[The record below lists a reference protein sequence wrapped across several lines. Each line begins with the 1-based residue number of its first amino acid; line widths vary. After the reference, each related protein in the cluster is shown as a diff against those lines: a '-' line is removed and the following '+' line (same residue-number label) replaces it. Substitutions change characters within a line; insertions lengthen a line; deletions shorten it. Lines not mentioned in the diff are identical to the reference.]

1 MKPSFPGTWRWR
13 CWVPALPLLAVLSPD
28 WLAAQAPPGEPPPAR
43 KPPLARPQ
51 PTTAAG
57 AQTPQPPGAAGTQ
70 TPQPPTTAG
79 AQTRVS
85 VGEELKRLSAAHG
98 FTLVGA
104 GAIAEE
110 ARGRASGEEL
120 YPRERKL
127 LEDFDHIIVQKPDGG
142 VERVI
147 ILGEKTAYVP
157 PPTPTPAAGANASGH
172 IELKTTRRGTQH
184 AVQISLEGAG
194 GKRVTRELLVDTGAD
209 FVVLPASLL
218 SMLGI
223 DGEGLRPSEMQT
235 ANGKVQARIGSLP
248 AVWLGQSRVE
258 NVRAAFLE
266 DQMLGNSG
274 LLGMSVLSRFTLTID
289 DKGNRLTLDA
299 KGGGQGGP
307 PAGVVPGAPP
317 PGGEGQA
324 SAGQGAEPAP
334 EMVAPP
340 LPGEAQ
346 PPVIP
351 EGMQ

>member
-1 MKPSFPGTWRWR
+1 MKPSSPGHWRWR
-13 CWVPALPLLAVLSPD
+13 WWVLALLTLSVLLPGWV
-28 WLAAQAPPGEPPPAR
+28 AAQAPPGEPLPAS
-43 KPPLARPQ
+43 KQSQARPQ
-51 PTTAAG
+51 PTTPVGSQA
-57 AQTPQPPGAAGTQ
+57 
-70 TPQPPTTAG
+70 
-79 AQTRVS
+79 RVP
-85 VGEELKRLSAAHG
+85 VGEELRRLSAAHG

-110 ARGRASGEEL
+110 ARGRATGEDL
-120 YPRERKL
+120 YPRLRKL
-127 LEDFDHIIVQKPDGG
+127 LVDFDHIIVQKPDGG

-147 ILGEKTAYVP
+147 ILGEKAAYVP
-157 PPTPTPAAGANASGH
+157 PPTPTPAGGTPASGH

-223 DGEGLRPSEMQT
+223 DGEGLSPTEMQT

-248 AVWLGQSRVE
+248 AIWLGESRIE

-266 DQMLGNSG
+266 DGMLGNSG

-299 KGGGQGGP
+299 KGGGQGGA
-307 PAGVVPGAPP
+307 PAGAVPGAPP

-334 EMVAPP
+334 EMAAPP

>member
-1 MKPSFPGTWRWR
+1 MKPSSPATWRWR
-13 CWVPALPLLAVLSPD
+13 CWVPTLPLLAVLSPG

-43 KPPLARPQ
+43 KPPPARPQ
-51 PTTAAG
+51 PPTAAG
-57 AQTPQPPGAAGTQ
+57 AQT
-70 TPQPPTTAG
+70 
-79 AQTRVS
+79 RVP

-120 YPRERKL
+120 YPRLRKL
-127 LEDFDHIIVQKPDGG
+127 LVDFDHIIVQKPDGG

-157 PPTPTPAAGANASGH
+157 PPAPTPAGGASASGH

-299 KGGGQGGP
+299 KGGGQGGA
-307 PAGVVPGAPP
+307 PAGAVPGAPP

-334 EMVAPP
+334 EMAAPP

>member
-1 MKPSFPGTWRWR
+1 MKPSSSGNWRWR
-13 CWVPALPLLAVLSPD
+13 WWLLSLFLLVVLSPGSM
-28 WLAAQAPPGEPPPAR
+28 AAQAPPSETPPAR
-43 KPPLARPQ
+43 KQ
-51 PTTAAG
+51 PWDN
-57 AQTPQPPGAAGTQ
+57 PQPPA
-70 TPQPPTTAG
+70 PAG
-79 AQTRVS
+79 AQTRVP
-85 VGEELKRLSAAHG
+85 VGEELQRLSATHG
-98 FTLVGA
+98 FTLVGV
-104 GAIAEE
+104 GAIGEE
-110 ARGRASGEEL
+110 ARGRATGEEL
-120 YPRERKL
+120 YPRLRKL
-127 LEDFDHIIVQKPDGG
+127 LVDFDHIIVQKPDGG

-147 ILGEKTAYVP
+147 ILGEKAAYVP
-157 PPTPTPAAGANASGH
+157 PATPTPAGGALASGH

-194 GKRVTRELLVDTGAD
+194 GKRVSRELLVDTGAD
-209 FVVLPASLL
+209 FVVLPDSLL
-218 SMLGI
+218 AMLGI

-248 AVWLGQSRVE
+248 AIWLGQNRVE

-266 DQMLGNSG
+266 DGMLGTSG

-299 KGGGQGGP
+299 KGGGGQGGA
-307 PAGVVPGAPP
+307 PAGPGPGPVAQP

-324 SAGQGAEPAP
+324 SAGQGGAAPVP
-334 EMVAPP
+334 EMAAPP

>member
-1 MKPSFPGTWRWR
+1 MKPSSPGIWRLHG
-13 CWVPALPLLAVLSPD
+13 WVLALPLLSVLSPG
-28 WLAAQAPPGEPPPAR
+28 WLAAQAPPGELPPASNRNPPPV
-43 KPPLARPQ
+43 RPQ
-51 PTTAAG
+51 PTTATG
-57 AQTPQPPGAAGTQ
+57 AQTPQPT
-70 TPQPPTTAG
+70 TTAG
-79 AQTRVS
+79 VQTRVP

-120 YPRERKL
+120 YPRLRKL
-127 LEDFDHIIVQKPDGG
+127 LVDFDHIIVQKPDGG

-147 ILGEKTAYVP
+147 ILGEKAAYVP
-157 PPTPTPAAGANASGH
+157 PPTPTPAGGAPASGH

-194 GKRVTRELLVDTGAD
+194 GKRMTRELLVDTGAD

-218 SMLGI
+218 SQLGI

-235 ANGKVQARIGSLP
+235 ANGKVQARIASLP
-248 AVWLGQSRVE
+248 AVWLGQSRIE

-299 KGGGQGGP
+299 KGGGQGGA
-307 PAGVVPGAPP
+307 PAGAGPVAPP
-317 PGGEGQA
+317 PGGEGQT

-334 EMVAPP
+334 EMAAPP

-346 PPVIP
+346 PPVLP